1 MVLKNRKA
9 KTKLILFVLIIIFLN
24 FNVFS
29 RIVANYGE
37 IGYDD
42 DGDNIAPIKSM
53 IVEGAGNYLTA
64 YSDYLLFLNQVEL
77 SGENNP
83 GYDEMQTLLN
93 RCLEKLQRAKTA
105 YLSIN
110 QTTVNTPYNLEMIYR
125 LIFFNYDL
133 FQWERGLNPN
143 IFKEVKKYLST
154 GNVNGIF
161 DRLLSASETLILKV
175 TALKDT
181 ADAYKFPDLYTIWRV
196 NQLFSETLLFG
207 QYAAEVF
214 QAVGN

>member
-1 MVLKNRKA
+1 MVLKNLKA
-9 KTKLILFVLIIIFLN
+9 KTKLNLLVLIIIFLN
-24 FNVFS
+24 LNVFS
-29 RIVANYGE
+29 RIIANRGE
-37 IGYDD
+37 EGYND
-42 DGDNIAPIKSM
+42 DGEKIAPIKSM
-53 IVEGAGNYLTA
+53 IVEGASNYLTA

-93 RCLEKLQRAKTA
+93 RCLEKLQKAKTA

-181 ADAYKFPDLYTIWRV
+181 ADACKFPDLYTIWRV

>member
-1 MVLKNRKA
+1 MVLKNRKG
-9 KTKLILFVLIIIFLN
+9 KIKLILFALIILSLD
-24 FNVFS
+24 FNS
-29 RIVANYGE
+29 YSMIIANRGDE
-37 IGYDD
+37 SYDD
-42 DGDNIAPIKSM
+42 NGVKNASIKSF

-64 YSDYLLFLNQVEL
+64 YADYLLFLNRVEL

-83 GYDEMQTLLN
+83 GYDEMQSFLN
-93 RCLEKLQRAKTA
+93 NCLEKLHRARTA

-110 QTTVNTPYNLEMIYR
+110 QTALNTPYNLEMIYR

-133 FQWERGLNPN
+133 FQWERGLNPY
-143 IFKEVKKYLST
+143 IFKEVKKYLIT

-161 DRLLSASETLILKV
+161 ARLLSATETLILKV

-181 ADAYKFPDLYTIWRV
+181 VDAYKFPDLNTIWRV